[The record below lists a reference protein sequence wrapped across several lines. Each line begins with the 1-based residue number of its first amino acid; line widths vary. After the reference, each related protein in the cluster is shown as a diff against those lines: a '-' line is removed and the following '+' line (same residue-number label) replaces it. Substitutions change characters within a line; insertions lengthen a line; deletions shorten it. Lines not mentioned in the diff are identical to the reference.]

1 VKLAERRVERSVVAL
16 CRQPVLRVVAA
27 DVFEG
32 RDRDHD
38 VERSI
43 LERQAAQVGRHAFEA
58 RHLGRGEIDSDQP
71 LGAEPAE
78 RCEVRRLGEDVADVE
93 HARLASVAREA
104 PRDLDGALVGAR
116 RSNEVPRPLAG
127 CALRCSPGG
136 SVVEQ
141 PHAAELGRAGEL
153 GDERRP
159 RHAGT
164 EARDGLVELRGL
176 DGAAQHRPP
185 QPADERV
192 VRSRGGVQPG
202 FKRRIQ
208 AAQRYAA
215 AVAIEGKRVFVTG
228 GAGFIGTTL
237 ARELVERNEVV
248 AFDNLHRDALAATGL
263 ADHPNFTLV
272 QGDVLDADA
281 VREAARGATHIV
293 HCAAIAGVDTVLES
307 PVRTM
312 RVNVIGTY
320 NVLEAA
326 LATGTTVERFV
337 DFSTSEVFGTHAF
350 RVQEG
355 QVSTI
360 GSVGEAR
367 WTYAVSKLAGEHM
380 AHAYHDEL
388 GLPTVTVHPFNVYG
402 PGQIGGGAIRAFIE
416 TALRGNELT
425 IHGDGSQIR
434 AWCYVT
440 DMVSGVLACLE
451 RPEAVGQAFNIGNPR
466 SAVTI
471 YDLAQRIKRLM
482 HYDGEIVFQ
491 PLHYADVELRIPNV
505 EKARELLHW
514 EPEVELDDGLQKTIA
529 WYRERLPVSA

>member
-1 VKLAERRVERSVVAL
+1 ML
-16 CRQPVLRVVAA
+16 
-27 DVFEG
+27 
-32 RDRDHD
+32 
-38 VERSI
+38 
-43 LERQAAQVGRHAFEA
+43 
-58 RHLGRGEIDSDQP
+58 
-71 LGAEPAE
+71 
-78 RCEVRRLGEDVADVE
+78 
-93 HARLASVAREA
+93 
-104 PRDLDGALVGAR
+104 
-116 RSNEVPRPLAG
+116 
-127 CALRCSPGG
+127 
-136 SVVEQ
+136 
-141 PHAAELGRAGEL
+141 
-153 GDERRP
+153 
-159 RHAGT
+159 
-164 EARDGLVELRGL
+164 
-176 DGAAQHRPP
+176 
-185 QPADERV
+185 
-192 VRSRGGVQPG
+192 
-202 FKRRIQ
+202 
-208 AAQRYAA
+208 
-215 AVAIEGKRVFVTG
+215 EGKRVFITG

-237 ARELVERNEVV
+237 ARELVDRNTVI

-263 ADHPNFTLV
+263 SDHPNFTLI
-272 QGDVLDADA
+272 QGDVLDAAA
-281 VREAARGATHIV
+281 VREAARGATHFV

-326 LATGTTVERFV
+326 IASDTTIERFI

-451 RPEAVGQAFNIGNPR
+451 RSEAVGQAFNIGNPR
-466 SAVTI
+466 SSVTI

-482 HYDGEIVFQ
+482 QYDGEIVFQ

-505 EKARELLHW
+505 EKARELLGW
-514 EPEVELDDGLQKTIA
+514 EPRVELDDGLQKTIA